1 MAAFGRTA
9 VIIGGGVT
17 GLACAALLAHDG
29 YRVTLLEK
37 NEEFGGRHGSW
48 ERDGFRFDTGPSW
61 YTMPEAFNH
70 FFRLLGTAAA
80 EQLDL
85 VQLDPGYRVFAD
97 GGEAPLDVA
106 AATEDNLELFESME
120 RGGAARL
127 TRYLEDAARAHRL
140 VRDRLL
146 YSSISTLSVRAA
158 RLLAREAIGSGRR
171 VGSFLLRPLS
181 RLIARAVKDHRL
193 RRVLASPTLLLG
205 WSPVRAPGM
214 YSMLN
219 HLDLIDGVLYP
230 IGGLT
235 RVVEVVRDL
244 ALAEGAELRSGTT
257 VRRIVVEH
265 GEATGVEVADAEG
278 VLSFVDADVVISAVD
293 LHHSEVDLLL
303 DAADRSYPQRYWD
316 DRVAGAGAV
325 LLFLGVSG
333 ELPELEHHSVFFDD
347 ADRAAAAPPLYVGKP
362 SGVDPQLA
370 PEGAETLVV
379 QLQVPA
385 DRSLGHG
392 GVDGGGDAAIEAL
405 ADLTIARIAAA
416 AGIPDLA
423 ERIVLR
429 RTVGPADL
437 ADRVNSWRGAAF
449 GGALA
454 SRRSALMP
462 AVEPSAIVRS
472 LLLLGG
478 STTPGFGLPDCLI
491 RAELALKLLRGDI
504 SPGPLAE
511 PPQGDAG

>member
-1 MAAFGRTA
+1 
-9 VIIGGGVT
+9 
-17 GLACAALLAHDG
+17 
-29 YRVTLLEK
+29 
-37 NEEFGGRHGSW
+37 
-48 ERDGFRFDTGPSW
+48 
-61 YTMPEAFNH
+61 MPEAFDH
-70 FFRLLGTAAA
+70 FFRLLGTTAA

-97 GGEAPLDVA
+97 GSEAPLDVA
-106 AATEDNLELFESME
+106 AATEDNLELFESVE
-120 RGGAARL
+120 RGGATRL
-127 TRYLEDAARAHRL
+127 AGYLEDAARAHRL
-140 VRDRLL
+140 ARDRLF
-146 YSSISTLSVRAA
+146 YSSIPALSTRTA
-158 RLLAREAIGSGRR
+158 RLLARETVRSGRR
-171 VGSFLLRPLS
+171 LGSLLLSPLS
-181 RLIARAVKDHRL
+181 RLIGRAAKDRHL
-193 RRVLASPTLLLG
+193 RRVLASRSLLVG

-214 YSMLN
+214 YSLLN
-219 HLDLIDGVLYP
+219 HLDLVDGVFYP
-230 IGGLT
+230 VGGLT
-235 RVVEVVRDL
+235 RIVEAVRDL
-244 ALAEGAELRSGTT
+244 ALAEGAELRSGMT

-265 GEATGVEVADAEG
+265 GEATGVEVVDAG
-278 VLSFVDADVVISAVD
+278 GGLSFVDADLVISAVD
-293 LHHSEVDLLL
+293 LHHSEADLLI

-316 DRVAGAGAV
+316 AHVAGAGAV
-325 LLFLGVSG
+325 LVYLGVSG
-333 ELPELEHHSVFFDD
+333 ELPELEHHSVFFDESETSPD
-347 ADRAAAAPPLYVGKP
+347 TAPLYVGKP

-392 GVDGGGDAAIEAL
+392 GVDGAADAAIEAL
-405 ADLTIARIAAA
+405 ADLTIARISAA

-504 SPGPLAE
+504 SRGPLAE